1 MIANAYGCNSVSKY
15 VIGIVKYEKEKKAAV
30 KQYLKKECTPKEKKF
45 LWSEQE
51 YECPTKPTDKT

>member
-1 MIANAYGCNSVSKY
+1 MLAEGTRVFDMCNDV
-15 VIGIVKYEKEKKAAV
+15 VPIVEYKKNKQAAV

-45 LWSEQE
+45 PCNEQE

>member
-1 MIANAYGCNSVSKY
+1 MCYEV
-15 VIGIVKYEKEKKAAV
+15 VPIVEYKEKIKAAV

-45 LWSEQE
+45 PWNEQE